1 MKETSEW
8 VLFYFFFLFPFGHFL
23 FLWFYTSI
31 ELPHL
36 HTQLGAVSLLF
47 FLVESL
53 LKNPIF
59 HRYPYRPAPGP
70 AAVEKHILLKFGIFL
85 FRGMDGCRPPR
96 KKANRVQKRYLA
108 KMATAEL
115 KSLTD

>member
-1 MKETSEW
+1 
-8 VLFYFFFLFPFGHFL
+8 VLFLSFFFFWLR
-23 FLWFYTSI
+23 
-31 ELPHL
+31 
-36 HTQLGAVSLLF
+36 
-47 FLVESL
+47 
-53 LKNPIF
+53 KNPIF
-59 HRYPYRPAPGP
+59 HRYPYRPAPAPGP
-70 AAVEKHILLKFGIFL
+70 GAVEKHILLKFGIFL